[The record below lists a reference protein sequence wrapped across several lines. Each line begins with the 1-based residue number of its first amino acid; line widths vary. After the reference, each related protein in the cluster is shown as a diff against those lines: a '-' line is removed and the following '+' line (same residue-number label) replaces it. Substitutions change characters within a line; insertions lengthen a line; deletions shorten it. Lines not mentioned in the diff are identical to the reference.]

1 MEGRRSKPHKH
12 WWFRP
17 PAHSSPT
24 WRFTAKC
31 ISLVHVSAFV
41 AKLQRA
47 HDDRTLDWVNDR
59 NVSAATRAAVIA
71 YVAKPGTITIT
82 RSRRRAVD
90 ERRLALHVQGG
101 GEAGRVAQPGRS
113 ALVLRTAGAVL
124 LRRPSHSE

>member
-82 RSRRRAVD
+82 RSVVD
-90 ERRLALHVQGG
+90 EPSTNAASRYTCKV
-101 GEAGRVAQPGRS
+101 EVKRVESHSPG
-113 ALVLRTAGAVL
+113 VLRSYYEP
-124 LRRPSHSE
+124 R